1 MDRIPGVDPFS
12 PSALEREYVHESH
25 LLELEHHTGARG
37 FVRSRAVDYNLLVL
51 GDAAG
56 P

>member
-1 MDRIPGVDPFS
+1 LDRVPRIDPFR
-12 PSALEREYVHESH
+12 PSTLERKYVRESPF
-25 LLELEHHTGARG
+25 LKLEHHTGARA
-37 FVRSRAVDYNLLVL
+37 FVRSGAVDHDLLVL